1 MSAQKEVS
9 IKINEQLFKRLL
21 RDQQE
26 KFTRVAVERA
36 FDEWR
41 KANAGVIRAQV
52 QKYLDKEIPI
62 MLEKELP
69 RITKSFYCGFDS

>member
-9 IKINEQLFKRLL
+9 IKVNEQLFKRLL

-26 KFTRVAVERA
+26 DFTRLAVQRA

-41 KANAGVIRAQV
+41 KANVGVIHADV
-52 QKYLDKEIPI
+52 KKYLDKEMPV
-62 MLEKELP
+62 LLARELP
-69 RITKSFYCGFDS
+69 KLAKSFYCGFDT